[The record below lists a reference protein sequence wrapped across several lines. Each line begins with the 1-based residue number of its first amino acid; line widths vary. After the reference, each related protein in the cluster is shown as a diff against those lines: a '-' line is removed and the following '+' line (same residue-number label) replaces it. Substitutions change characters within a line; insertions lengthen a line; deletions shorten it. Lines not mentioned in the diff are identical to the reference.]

1 MTRFPNNTGANG
13 LMFNVTHS
21 EPCGWITELL
31 ENPVENMTRL
41 LSEVTVLN
49 KLGLHARPA
58 ALLVQTTNKFK
69 SEVLIR
75 KNDMEVNAKSIL
87 GVMMLAAERSTV
99 LQLTVSGDDAEDA
112 LRAVIELFENRFD
125 EEE

>member
-1 MTRFPNNTGANG
+1 
-13 LMFNVTHS
+13 
-21 EPCGWITELL
+21 
-31 ENPVENMTRL
+31 
-41 LSEVTVLN
+41 
-49 KLGLHARPA
+49 
-58 ALLVQTTNKFK
+58 
-69 SEVLIR
+69 
-75 KNDMEVNAKSIL
+75 MEVNAKSIL